1 MNLDD
6 LSLDQL
12 QALYAQK
19 TDPNVAAIHS
29 IESGG
34 ASATANPVNPASG
47 ASGSMQTMQ
56 KTSDRPGF
64 GIAPSDGTPVD
75 KTRLGVQ
82 YYQKMVDRYG
92 DPVKAA
98 VAYDWGPGNADKW
111 IANGAHLDDL
121 PLETL
126 QYVQKFQQK
135 TGGSK
140 NAAPTAQAAQPAL
153 PQPTT
158 TEMNIVAEPAADTPE
173 YTRMGRIEQGVM
185 DTLGGGG
192 RAALKGLGWL
202 LGKAGDTQGAQS
214 MNDTVQQAEEA
225 QAARDREFALK
236 AQLSGAQPGGTDWYR
251 VGGRMIPAF
260 LMPSANPTSVLGAA
274 AEGAV
279 QGAVTGAADTPPGE
293 SYGQHAAAGAAFGGA
308 GGAAVN
314 ALGRLFRGAQ
324 LRPNAQALVD
334 RGITPTPGQAL
345 GGVANTVEQHATSWP
360 LVGDYFARGRQ
371 GAIEDMNQAM
381 YREVLEPAQAAGIN
395 ITAPART
402 ASVREATDDIYQQ
415 LQGHYRTMLP
425 HMSFAPDAQYTQE
438 MQNVLTNQA
447 RLPQALR
454 DDFDHIMNHYFR
466 NQTVTGPNGTQILT
480 GDALKSAETAL
491 SQRARQYGANPDP
504 FYQDMAGYLRDT
516 RTAFRNALERQNPN
530 YAAQLQGINGS
541 YARYAVLRN
550 AAQRVGDNERPIMP
564 GQLSAAVKAKDS
576 SVEKNAFARGQALMQ
591 DLSDPALSVLGA
603 KVPDSGTPGRLMT
616 AGLFGGL
623 GLGYLTNPLVGLGLA
638 GAAAGYST
646 NAGRQAMFALLA
658 RRPDLA
664 RAIGDAMVQNAGRA
678 GGAAGVLS
686 GNMGQ

>member
-19 TDPNVAAIHS
+19 TDPHVAAIHQ

-34 ASATANPVNPASG
+34 AAATANPVNPASG
-47 ASGSMQTMQ
+47 ASGSMQTMAA
-56 KTSDRPGF
+56 TARDPGY
-64 GIAPSDGTPVD
+64 GVKPSNGSPVD
-75 KTRLGVQ
+75 NTRTGVE
-82 YYQKMVDRYG
+82 YYQALRDKYG

-324 LRPNAQALVD
+324 LRPDVQELVD
-334 RGITPTPGQAL
+334 RGITPTPGMTL
-345 GGVANTVEQHATSWP
+345 GGPANTIEQRATSWP
-360 LVGDYFARGRQ
+360 IVGDYFARGRQ
-371 GAIEDMNQAM
+371 GSVQDMNQAL
-381 YREVLEPAQAAGIN
+381 YREVLDPIGGN
-395 ITAPART
+395 IPART
-402 ASVREATDDIYQQ
+402 ASVREATDQIGDQ
-415 LQGHYRTMLP
+415 LSSAYRQLLP
-425 HMSFAPDAQYTQE
+425 HLSFAPDQQYTAA

-447 RLPQALR
+447 RLPQAMR
-454 DDFDHIMNHYFR
+454 DDFDHIMENYFR
-466 NQTVTGPNGTQILT
+466 NQTVTGPNGVQILT
-480 GDALKSAETAL
+480 GDALKDAETAL
-491 SQRARQYGANPDP
+491 GQRARQYGANPDP

-516 RTAFRNALERQNPN
+516 RTALRDAIERQNPQ
-530 YAAQLQGINGS
+530 YANQLQAINQA
-541 YARYAVLRN
+541 YARFSVLRN
-550 AAQRVGDNERPIMP
+550 ASQRVGDTERPIMP
-564 GQLSAAVKAKDS
+564 GQLQAAVKAKDK
-576 SVEKNAFARGQALMQ
+576 SVEKNAFSRGNALLQ
-591 DLSDPALSVLGA
+591 DLSDPALAVLGA
-603 KVPDSGTPGRLMT
+603 KVPDSGTAGRLMT
-616 AGLFGGL
+616 GSLFGGL
-623 GLGYLTNPLVGLGLA
+623 GLGYLTNPAV
-638 GAAAGYST
+638 GAALLGTSLGYATDS
-646 NAGRQAMFALLA
+646 GRRAMFALMA